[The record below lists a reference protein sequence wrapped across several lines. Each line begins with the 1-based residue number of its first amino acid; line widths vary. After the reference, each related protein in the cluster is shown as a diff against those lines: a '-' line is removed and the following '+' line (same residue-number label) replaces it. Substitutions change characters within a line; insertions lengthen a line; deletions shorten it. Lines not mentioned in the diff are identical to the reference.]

1 MACAVNKAGDD
12 KKKKKC
18 GVLLWMWGNST
29 FFNPRR
35 MLKVCCG
42 EDEPFGDQVYR
53 QL

>member
-1 MACAVNKAGDD
+1 MACAIYKAGDD
-12 KKKKKC
+12 KKC
-18 GVLLWMWGNST
+18 GVLLWMRGNST